1 MHTSSII
8 LLQKKWNSLYF
19 EIHILEI
26 NIFKFICILN
36 NLDPVQF
43 NIQSIMK
50 FLTEQFNQGAK
61 YGTLNSMRAAI
72 ALSTNKESLK
82 NQELSTL
89 FKWFFNLNPPQP
101 RYSRT
106 WDLDIALEYRK
117 LGFITISITG
127 KTNTWNCYTISCMYC
142 IQGSAFITYET
153 R

>member
-1 MHTSSII
+1 M
-8 LLQKKWNSLYF
+8 YF

-89 FKWFFNLNPPQP
+89 FK
-101 RYSRT
+101 
-106 WDLDIALEYRK
+106 
-117 LGFITISITG
+117 
-127 KTNTWNCYTISCMYC
+127 
-142 IQGSAFITYET
+142 
-153 R
+153 